1 MKNEQFFKKKDMD
14 DYIFSIVSLKKS
26 PTTRGGKRK
35 KTPKIQQNWHPKKT
49 KPNAKPTVPFQIL
62 TEDTA
67 EQLTWQLKIS
77 RTRDVYLDRDLRCQP
92 EPNAL
97 VWNKNTLQLEFT
109 NMVVNSWIAVAVGA
123 H

>member
-1 MKNEQFFKKKDMD
+1 MITYFLL
-14 DYIFSIVSLKKS
+14 SPLKKV
-26 PTTRGGKRK
+26 PQHEVEREK
-35 KTPKIQQNWHPKKT
+35 KNPKIQQNWHPKKT